1 MATTEPREYPDLT
14 ETTKSKSKKSIA
26 IMARVHCNECKGRFI
41 TKVEIKGFKVEK
53 GVMSE
58 TPCKKCK
65 EKEITSYLIFDK
77 KY

>member
-1 MATTEPREYPDLT
+1 MATTGSEDAPVIT
-14 ETTKSKSKKSIA
+14 SSKKNKV
-26 IMARVHCNECKGRFI
+26 MARVHCNECKGRFI
-41 TKVEIKGFKVEK
+41 VQVEIKGLMKR